1 MSGEGDDTRR
11 MGRAGVLYSVC
22 LSACWPGWSLQGRMW
37 NGQSHW
43 NVPTTHQDC
52 SGGVLKRVVEDAGRR
67 GRVSFENGGCRETF
81 MKPWMK
87 GYEGKKVPPH
97 LS

>member
-22 LSACWPGWSLQGRMW
+22 LSACWPGWSLQGRIW

-43 NVPTTHQDC
+43 NVPTTPQDC
-52 SGGVLKRVVEDAGRR
+52 SGGVLKRVVEDAGVVCPWKMEAV
-67 GRVSFENGGCRETF
+67 GRPS
-81 MKPWMK
+81 
-87 GYEGKKVPPH
+87 
-97 LS
+97 